1 MKFLEIKKTSTLLN
15 ANSFHFFRGF
25 NYQIETTIK
34 FFNLTIFKTISFS
47 K

>member
-1 MKFLEIKKTSTLLN
+1 MKILDITKNITLLN
-15 ANSFHFFRGF
+15 SNSLNYRNGF

-34 FFNLTIFKTISFS
+34 FFNLKIFKKISFS